1 MLGSAMPQL
10 ESDISQFVPLTPSP
24 AVSTTP
30 CPHWMFISPL
40 LKPPHEYACSLSLKP
55 PQFCYLGRHYLRR
68 DPQCSPYLL
77 QVINPSFSGKKKKN
91 LTLKCFSDEPKRGT
105 KVIVSWFPYDID
117 NICRRDF
124 ELCLGKSVRE
134 GRVAYVA

>member
-1 MLGSAMPQL
+1 MLL
-10 ESDISQFVPLTPSP
+10 SQFVPPTPFP
-24 AVSTTP
+24 AVSTHL
-30 CPHWMFISPL
+30 CPNLMFVSPP
-40 LKPPHEYACSLSLKP
+40 LKLPHEYACSLSLKL
-55 PQFCYLGRHYLRR
+55 PQFCYLGSHYLRR

-77 QVINPSFSGKKKKN
+77 QVINPSFSEEKLKKKEFY
-91 LTLKCFSDEPKRGT
+91 LEVLSDEPKRGT
-105 KVIVSWFPYDID
+105 KVMVSWFHYDID